1 MLCSY
6 GIFLLVDTLYYS
18 FPCVGFGRF
27 VVAFVSIL
35 TTRLIPE
42 EFLRTVLIEN
52 SGVDRNAKRQTG
64 LAESHCSSE
73 LGAQSLAS

>member
-1 MLCSY
+1 M
-6 GIFLLVDTLYYS
+6 
-18 FPCVGFGRF
+18 
-27 VVAFVSIL
+27 AFVSIL

-52 SGVDRNAKRQTG
+52 SAVDRNAKRQKG

-73 LGAQSLAS
+73 LGAQSFASQIDQSIVKLGFGLGFRRD